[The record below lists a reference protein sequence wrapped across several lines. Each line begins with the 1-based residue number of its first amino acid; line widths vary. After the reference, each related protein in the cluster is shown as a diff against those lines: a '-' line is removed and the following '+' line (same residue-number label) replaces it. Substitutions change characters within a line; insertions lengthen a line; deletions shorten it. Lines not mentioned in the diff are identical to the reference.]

1 TAGQTV
7 TVTATLSAGFAWG
20 TLPAGWVE
28 VSPTVATFSVTF
40 DNVECKEVV
49 PVNPTV
55 TQAVCVGGVVTA
67 PTLTLPA
74 NTEAITYTV
83 APAGPYTAG
92 QTVTVTAT
100 LSAGF
105 AWGTLPAGWVEV
117 SPTVATFS
125 VTFDDVECKE
135 VVPVNPTVTQAVCV
149 AGQLTPPTLT
159 LATTEGITYTV
170 SPAGPYAPGQTVTV
184 TATLEDGFSWGT
196 MPAGWTQESFTVAT
210 FELTFDEVECE
221 EVMPVNPTVT
231 QAVCVGGVVTA
242 PTLVL
247 ATTTGITYT
256 VAPAGPYTAGQT
268 VTVTATLA
276 DGFAWGDMPAGW
288 TQQSPTVATSS
299 VTFDNVVCIV
309 VSPQSPVL
317 KPSVC
322 PPGATVPTP
331 SVLTVGTTTGITYT
345 ASPAGP
351 YSAGQTVTVT
361 ATLKDGFAWGT
372 LPTGWT
378 QVSATVAT
386 FKVTFGPDAVCPKPA
401 QPAPPAAAPILPV
414 TGADGT
420 GALIGLAGLTLLAG
434 LVLAIWARHRRG
446 QVD

>member
-1 TAGQTV
+1 VTTVPVNPTVTQAACPAGELIAPTLTLPPDGNGITYTVSPAGPYTAGQTV

-40 DNVECKEVV
+40 DDVECKEVV

-55 TQAVCVGGVVTA
+55 TQAACPAGELIA

-125 VTFDDVECKE
+125 VTFD
-135 VVPVNPTVTQAVCV
+135 
-149 AGQLTPPTLT
+149 
-159 LATTEGITYTV
+159 
-170 SPAGPYAPGQTVTV
+170 
-184 TATLEDGFSWGT
+184 
-196 MPAGWTQESFTVAT
+196 
-210 FELTFDEVECE
+210 
-221 EVMPVNPTVT
+221 
-231 QAVCVGGVVTA
+231 
-242 PTLVL
+242 
-247 ATTTGITYT
+247 
-256 VAPAGPYTAGQT
+256 
-268 VTVTATLA
+268 
-276 DGFAWGDMPAGW
+276 
-288 TQQSPTVATSS
+288 
-299 VTFDNVVCIV
+299 NVVCIV

-345 ASPAGP
+345 AGPAGP
-351 YSAGQTVTVT
+351 YSAGQTVTIT
-361 ATLKDGFAWGT
+361 ATLQAGFAWGT

-401 QPAPPAAAPILPV
+401 QPAPPAAPILPV

-420 GALIGLAGLTLLAG
+420 GVLIGLSTLSLLTG
-434 LVLAIWARHRRG
+434 LVMAAWGHRRR
-446 QVD
+446 QLR